1 MELIN
6 HSEMYGGMS
15 IYKDVSCD
23 YRGRVFDLI
32 HEYHILCHY
41 IRSWA
46 SSFTYIHA
54 KRATYQ
60 TDSKYHK

>member
-41 IRSWA
+41 IRS
-46 SSFTYIHA
+46 
-54 KRATYQ
+54 
-60 TDSKYHK
+60 